1 MRKNYF
7 VKNLLAA
14 SMLLVVSMG
23 MVSCQGLLDAIVG
36 SQDNPSSQPSQPST
50 QPTETVVTPTA
61 QGAKVEASSP
71 EAVSKALATLVD
83 DIKAKGVGEGKEY
96 KVEVSGV
103 SSESTAS
110 ENTIVVPK
118 VENSNINLVF
128 TEAVATSSAPLVVK
142 ASETTST
149 ESKAAVNE
157 LTITV
162 PNAESL
168 DLKVD
173 MPETTVTLKSSGS
186 NSVIKSIVAKT
197 ALNTLIIESGV
208 TVEELEVQGGRVIV
222 KSGGKIETYVYPA
235 SEGFIRISSDGVIP
249 YRIAGIDQSGNE
261 DWDNPVWQ
269 IADEQ
274 NNPYYIQNL
283 KIIKGQAEYATIEH
297 EIEVNKLFKKLIIAD
312 GAAVN
317 YKNGED
323 IRIETIEGQGSAKF
337 LYGVSY
343 QNYGTGEMVY
353 TGNCDLEY
361 VKNLSGVEF
370 SPLWADKVEE
380 ENYVQIHQ
388 IPASAKD
395 CTFKAFGIYNAGS
408 GIENC
413 TFIFNDMSVQREK
426 YVSSFSLKNCKFE
439 KNSLDT
445 RCISVES
452 PIPSDG
458 ESSFKATFDNCEFAN
473 GTNFYFDQDC
483 GESKEVTVYVWS
495 QIIDGAVYPGGSST
509 SLDDVPEYNKNV
521 GETKDRYDDSKNP
534 DQDHPNLSMGYW
546 KETVKQLVLPVD
558 KFDFNITFNN
568 CKYGGSA
575 LTASTTIYGRLDPK
589 DIPGL
594 SYFVEIDGTK
604 YTANSVRDEASQEY
618 IMKLTKVS
626 E

>member
-235 SEGFIRISSDGVIP
+235 GKKNSDGKAFISVCYDENLASYAGVLPPKLEVDGTVCYEISTDEEGEKP
-249 YRIAGIDQSGNE
+249 YLAKYLKVVKGSEDEAEVNFLNQHGHFLEKMTVGDGANVVTRGIR
-261 DWDNPVWQ
+261 
-269 IADEQ
+269 A
-274 NNPYYIQNL
+274 
-283 KIIKGQAEYATIEH
+283 K
-297 EIEVNKLFKKLIIAD
+297 EIEGEGTAKITFICIESWHNPKSGYWHEPTPDNMDEFYWQF
-312 GAAVN
+312 GT
-317 YKNGED
+317 NGL
-323 IRIETIEGQGSAKF
+323 K
-337 LYGVSY
+337 
-343 QNYGTGEMVY
+343 
-353 TGNCDLEY
+353 
-361 VKNLSGVEF
+361 GVEKISNIIF
-370 SPLWADKVEE
+370 AKPKKEWDGEYFTFLK
-380 ENYVQIHQ
+380 QI
-388 IPASAKD
+388 SA
-395 CTFKAFGIYNAGS
+395 TL
-408 GIENC
+408 ENC
-413 TFIFNDMSVQREK
+413 TFQYDCVFFGNDFGYELGKGTEYTLSNDKVI
-426 YVSSFSLKNCKFE
+426 KNCKFE
-439 KNSLDT
+439 TRSIPYPNIAQGVIMYVPGQNVGDT
-445 RCISVES
+445 
-452 PIPSDG
+452 
-458 ESSFKATFDNCEFAN
+458 FTMTFENCEFN
-473 GTNFYFDQDC
+473 EGTCIQYRPTFSDNKLIGY
-483 GESKEVTVYVWS
+483 VYYTNAGINTNVS
-495 QIIDGAVYPGGSST
+495 
-509 SLDDVPEYNKNV
+509 SLDDIPSNCLDNIDGYYYYSYDYDNPITYTYSGNRMHLIFNDCLIGGSDLTDTTVQFTSWG
-521 GETKDRYDDSKNP
+521 GENP
-534 DQDHPNLSMGYW
+534 SSPRSD
-546 KETVKQLVLPVD
+546 
-558 KFDFNITFNN
+558 ITF
-568 CKYGGSA
+568 
-575 LTASTTIYGRLDPK
+575 
-589 DIPGL
+589 
-594 SYFVEIDGTK
+594 
-604 YTANSVRDEASQEY
+604 EY
-618 IMKLTKVS
+618 LFKVS
-626 E
+626 SVTTTLTW

>member
-1 MRKNYF
+1 M
-7 VKNLLAA
+7 KNLLAA

-50 QPTETVVTPTA
+50 QPTEIVVTPTA

-71 EAVSKALATLVD
+71 EAVSVALATLVD

-208 TVEELEVQGGRVIV
+208 AVEELEVQGGRVIV

-458 ESSFKATFDNCEFAN
+458 ESSFKATFDNCEFAD

-509 SLDDVPEYNKNV
+509 SLDDVPEYNKKV
-521 GETKDRYDDSKNP
+521 GETKDRYDDSKNL

>member
-1 MRKNYF
+1 MRKDF
-7 VKNLLAA
+7 FMKNLLAA

-197 ALNTLIIESGV
+197 ALNTLVIESGV

-452 PIPSDG
+452 PIPFDG
-458 ESSFKATFDNCEFAN
+458 ESSFKATFDNCEFAD

-509 SLDDVPEYNKNV
+509 SLDDVPEYNKKV
-521 GETKDRYDDSKNP
+521 GETKDRYDDSKNL

-546 KETVKQLVLPVD
+546 KETRQMLVLPVD

>member
-452 PIPSDG
+452 PIPFDG
-458 ESSFKATFDNCEFAN
+458 ESSFKATFDNCEFAD

-495 QIIDGAVYPGGSST
+495 QIIDGAVYPGGEST
-509 SLDDVPEYNKNV
+509 SFDDVPDYNKKNV
-521 GETKDRYDDSKNP
+521 GETNGRYDDSKNP
-534 DQDHPNLSMGYW
+534 DTEHQGMSMGYW
-546 KETVKQLVLPVD
+546 KETRQMIVLPIE
-558 KFDFNITFNN
+558 KFDYTVVFNN

-575 LTASTTIYGRLDPK
+575 LTSTTPVEAYFNPTEVL
-589 DIPGL
+589 GL
-594 SYFVEIDGTK
+594 NYFVEIDGTK
-604 YTANSVRDEASQEY
+604 YTPSTKWDEANGKSY
-618 IMKLTKVS
+618 WNLTKV

>member
-235 SEGFIRISSDGVIP
+235 SEGYIRISSDGVIP

-452 PIPSDG
+452 PIPFDG
-458 ESSFKATFDNCEFAN
+458 ESSFKATFDNCEFAD

-509 SLDDVPEYNKNV
+509 SLDDVPEYNKKV
-521 GETKDRYDDSKNP
+521 GETKDRYDDSKNL

>member
-14 SMLLVVSMG
+14 SMLLAVSMG

-173 MPETTVTLKSSGS
+173 MPETTVTLRSSGS

-546 KETVKQLVLPVD
+546 KETVKQMVLPVD

-604 YTANSVRDEASQEY
+604 YTANSVRDEASQKE

>member
-14 SMLLVVSMG
+14 S
-23 MVSCQGLLDAIVG
+23 IG

-186 NSVIKSIVAKT
+186 NSVIKRIVAKT

-235 SEGFIRISSDGVIP
+235 GKKNSDGKAFISVCYDENLASYAGVLPPKLEVDGTVCYEISTDEEGEKP
-249 YRIAGIDQSGNE
+249 YLAKSLKVVKGSEDEAEVNFLNQHGHFLEKMIVGDGANVVTRGIR
-261 DWDNPVWQ
+261 
-269 IADEQ
+269 A
-274 NNPYYIQNL
+274 
-283 KIIKGQAEYATIEH
+283 K
-297 EIEVNKLFKKLIIAD
+297 EIEGEGTAKITFICIEAWHNPKSGSWHEPTPDNMDEFYWQF
-312 GAAVN
+312 GT
-317 YKNGED
+317 NGL
-323 IRIETIEGQGSAKF
+323 K
-337 LYGVSY
+337 
-343 QNYGTGEMVY
+343 
-353 TGNCDLEY
+353 
-361 VKNLSGVEF
+361 GVEKISNIIF
-370 SPLWADKVEE
+370 AKPKKEWDGDYFTFLK
-380 ENYVQIHQ
+380 QI
-388 IPASAKD
+388 SA
-395 CTFKAFGIYNAGS
+395 TL
-408 GIENC
+408 ENC
-413 TFIFNDMSVQREK
+413 TFQYDCVFFGNDFGYELGKGTEYTLSNDKVI
-426 YVSSFSLKNCKFE
+426 KNCKFE
-439 KNSLDT
+439 TRSIPYPNIAQGVIMYVPGQNVGDT
-445 RCISVES
+445 
-452 PIPSDG
+452 
-458 ESSFKATFDNCEFAN
+458 FTMTFENCEFN
-473 GTNFYFDQDC
+473 EGTCIQYRPTFSDNKLIGY
-483 GESKEVTVYVWS
+483 VYYTNTGINTNVS
-495 QIIDGAVYPGGSST
+495 
-509 SLDDVPEYNKNV
+509 SLDDIPSNCLDNIDGNYYYSYDYDNPITYTYSGNRMHLIFNDCLIGGSDLTGTTVQFSGWA
-521 GETKDRYDDSKNP
+521 GENP
-534 DQDHPNLSMGYW
+534 SSPRSD
-546 KETVKQLVLPVD
+546 
-558 KFDFNITFNN
+558 ITF
-568 CKYGGSA
+568 
-575 LTASTTIYGRLDPK
+575 
-589 DIPGL
+589 
-594 SYFVEIDGTK
+594 
-604 YTANSVRDEASQEY
+604 EY
-618 IMKLTKVS
+618 LFKVS
-626 E
+626 SVTTTLTW

>member
-14 SMLLVVSMG
+14 SMLLAVSMG

-71 EAVSKALATLVD
+71 EAVSNALATLVD

-208 TVEELEVQGGRVIV
+208 AVEELEVQGGRVIV

-452 PIPSDG
+452 PIPFDG
-458 ESSFKATFDNCEFAN
+458 ESSFKATFDNCEFAD

-509 SLDDVPEYNKNV
+509 SLDDVPEYNKKV
-521 GETKDRYDDSKNP
+521 GETKDRYDDSKNL

>member
-370 SPLWADKVEE
+370 SPLWADKVAN
-380 ENYVQIHQ
+380 ENIIQINS
-388 IPASAKD
+388 IPSNTKD
-395 CTFKAFGIYNAGS
+395 CSFKASLIGWIGS

-413 TFIFNDMSVQREK
+413 VFSINDMSLDRDANTA
-426 YVSSFSLKNCKFE
+426 YLFKNCKFE
-439 KNSLDT
+439 KNSSSYD
-445 RCISVES
+445 ISIYEES
-452 PIPSDG
+452 VIPSG
-458 ESSFKATFDNCEFAN
+458 VTSFDTTFDNCEFAEN
-473 GTNFYFDQDC
+473 TRFYHKLYGS
-483 GESKEVTVYVWS
+483 GEKEVQVYVWS
-495 QIIDGAVYPGGSST
+495 VLIDGAVYPGGSST

-546 KETVKQLVLPVD
+546 KETRKQMVLPED

-575 LTASTTIYGRLDPK
+575 LTASTTIYGRFNPEGE
-589 DIPGL
+589 PGL

-604 YTANSVRDEASQEY
+604 YTANSVDDEASQKE

>member
-1 MRKNYF
+1 MKN
-7 VKNLLAA
+7 VLAA
-14 SMLLVVSMG
+14 SMLLAVSLG
-23 MVSCQGLLDAIVG
+23 MSSCSGFIDAVIG
-36 SQDNPSSQPSQPST
+36 TSDQPTT
-50 QPTETVVTPTA
+50 QPTTQPKATVVTVTA
-61 QGAKVEASSP
+61 EGAKVEASNAS
-71 EAVSKALATLVD
+71 EVSKALGNLVD

-509 SLDDVPEYNKNV
+509 SLDDVPEYNKKI